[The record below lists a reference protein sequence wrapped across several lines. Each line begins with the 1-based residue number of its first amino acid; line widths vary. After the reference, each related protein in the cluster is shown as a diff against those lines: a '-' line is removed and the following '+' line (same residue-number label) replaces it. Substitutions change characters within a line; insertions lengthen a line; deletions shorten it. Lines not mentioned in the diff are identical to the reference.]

1 MNSIYGLE
9 IIVSPLI
16 KDKAKL
22 RFDPSFLG
30 GGSTRAIEEFNRWL
44 EERFG
49 TKCEYL
55 ITPNAIYCS
64 ASGFDA
70 LKRSTAPL
78 CNKPV
83 NGDQP

>member
-1 MNSIYGLE
+1 MNRIYGLD

-16 KDKAKL
+16 KDRAKL

-30 GGSTRAIEEFNRWL
+30 GSTRTIEEFNRWL

-49 TKCEYL
+49 VKWEYL

-64 ASGFDA
+64 ARGFDA
-70 LKRSTAPL
+70 LKQATAHI
-78 CNKPV
+78 CSIPV
-83 NGDQP
+83 NGGQP